1 MQVVWE
7 TVAQLDAYKVMQP
20 AYSRNTFRA
29 LQLNA
34 SQMGLHPCSL
44 NPIGIPEWE
53 LNGRMEE
60 AFYILES
67 DDGVPFFFTPKLK
80 KSYCFLVM
88 GRPVAA
94 RLL

>member
-1 MQVVWE
+1 MSAWGSCQAGIAVFNTDPDKLLETCADINRSVSQTMQVVWE

-44 NPIGIPEWE
+44 NPIQ
-53 LNGRMEE
+53 
-60 AFYILES
+60 
-67 DDGVPFFFTPKLK
+67 V
-80 KSYCFLVM
+80 FLS
-88 GRPVAA
+88 GS
-94 RLL
+94 